1 MFSSF
6 KEKLNT
12 SLTSIH
18 EKGMEAA
25 KAAKAA
31 SAGNSLSHRP
41 SADTQRQ
48 HDLLQDP
55 LSVGSAAGGRP
66 GSPATASPGPRVSS
80 SSLFRRSLQTGRQ
93 SADLISFATSP
104 PPAAPNPTGN
114 KKLMAKVKELTLDP
128 LQEKP
133 DPAQLEAVKAA
144 EPGGIEM
151 TDTVIEKLERLQR
164 YEARFP
170 GIQYFTLPN
179 RGSLLLFFI
188 RPLKTSKI
196 HLTMICDG
204 A

>member
-12 SLTSIH
+12 SLTSIQ
-18 EKGMEAA
+18 EKGIEAA
-25 KAAKAA
+25 KAAQAA
-31 SAGNSLSHRP
+31 AAQAAHSAGNSPSHRP
-41 SADTQRQ
+41 SGDSQHQ

-55 LSVGSAAGGRP
+55 LSANSTGGGRP
-66 GSPATASPGPRVSS
+66 GSPATSSPAPRISSS

-104 PPAAPNPTGN
+104 PPAGVNPAGS
-114 KKLMAKVKELTLDP
+114 KKLMAMVKQLTLDP

-151 TDTVIEKLERLQR
+151 TETVIEKLERLQR

-170 GIQYFTLPN
+170 GILLYFHALLP
-179 RGSLLLFFI
+179 SLIPECIYLDHV
-188 RPLKTSKI
+188 S
-196 HLTMICDG
+196 
-204 A
+204 